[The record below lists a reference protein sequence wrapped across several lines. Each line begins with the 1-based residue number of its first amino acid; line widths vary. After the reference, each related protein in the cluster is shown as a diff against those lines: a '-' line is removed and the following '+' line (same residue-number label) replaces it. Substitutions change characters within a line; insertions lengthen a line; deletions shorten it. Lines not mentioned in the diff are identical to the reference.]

1 MIELLELYQK
11 LYKLTKE
18 QKSCIEKSDFD
29 QLIKVLEKKDEI
41 INKIDEIEIK
51 EYLKSQDNPKKAHE
65 NLKEIMENIKDLEE
79 ENEKKL
85 RAKKENLSKEMK
97 SFNKKQKSRDGY
109 TKGNAFEAKFID
121 KKS

>member
-1 MIELLELYQK
+1 MDLKELYQK
-11 LYKLTKE
+11 LYEYTKE
-18 QKSCIEKSDFD
+18 QKKCIEESEFD
-29 QLIKVLEKKDEI
+29 ELIKVLEKKNEI
-41 INKIDEIEIK
+41 IDKIDKIEIK
-51 EYLKSQDNPKKAHE
+51 KYLKSQENPKDTHE
-65 NLKEIMENIKDLEE
+65 NLKNLMENIKDLEE

-85 RAKKENLSKEMK
+85 KEKKQNLSKEMK

>member
-1 MIELLELYQK
+1 MNLEDLYQK
-11 LYKLTKE
+11 LYEFTKE
-18 QKSCIEKSDFD
+18 QKRCIEESEFD
-29 QLIKVLEKKDEI
+29 ELIKVLEKKNDI
-41 INKIDEIEIK
+41 IDKIDEIEVK
-51 EYLKSQDNPKKAHE
+51 DYLKSQQNPKKTHQ
-65 NLKEIMENIKDLEE
+65 NLKEVMENIKELEE
-79 ENEKKL
+79 KNEEKL

>member
-1 MIELLELYQK
+1 MLL
-11 LYKLTKE
+11 
-18 QKSCIEKSDFD
+18 
-29 QLIKVLEKKDEI
+29 LIKI
-41 INKIDEIEIK
+41 RQ
-51 EYLKSQDNPKKAHE
+51 SE
-65 NLKEIMENIKDLEE
+65 NMENIKDLEE